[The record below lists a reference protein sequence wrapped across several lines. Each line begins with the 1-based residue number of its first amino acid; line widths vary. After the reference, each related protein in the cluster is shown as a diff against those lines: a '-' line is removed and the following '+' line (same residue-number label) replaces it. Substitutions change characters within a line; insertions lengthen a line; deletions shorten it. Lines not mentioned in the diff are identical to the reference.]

1 MRSPDEEQRLILY
14 CASDLLWATRIKR
27 LADDLQL
34 PCRPVRNPDML
45 RQRLA
50 EGPVSGLIVDLE
62 AEQADAVLAA
72 ASGIG
77 LPPDGGVP
85 SGAGLTPHDEGLEP
99 DPARHP
105 DSALLRPGQVVAFGP
120 HVDRARLQMAR
131 DRGAETLTRGAFE
144 ATLPQVL
151 RRLGPGA
158 G

>member
-1 MRSPDEEQRLILY
+1 MILY

-27 LADDLQL
+27 LADDLGL
-34 PCRPVRNPDML
+34 ACRPVRNPDML
-45 RQRLA
+45 RDRLA

-62 AEQADAVLAA
+62 AEQADAILAA

-77 LPPDGGVP
+77 TAPDGAVP
-85 SGAGLTPHDEGLEP
+85 EGA
-99 DPARHP
+99 A
-105 DSALLRPGQVVAFGP
+105 DSALLRPGQIVAFGP

-151 RRLGPGA
+151 QRLGAATG
-158 G
+158 

>member
-77 LPPDGGVP
+77 LPPHGGAP
-85 SGAGLTPHDEGLEP
+85 GGPGG
-99 DPARHP
+99 PANRP
-105 DSALLRPGQVVAFGP
+105 DSALLRPGQIVAFGP